1 MTENNDFDNEM
12 TNVLEQSLDHFIE
25 EAYRRYAVLTILDR
39 ALPDVRDG
47 LKPVQRR
54 ILYAMGDMS
63 LWHSNPHKKSA
74 RVVGEVLGKYH
85 PHGDQ
90 SVYDA
95 MVRMAQ
101 DFSMRAPLIDGQGN
115 YGSIDGDSAAAMR
128 YTEARLASVGEVM
141 LEDIQKDTVDWRPN
155 FDGSLDEPVVL
166 PTRIPNLL
174 VNGATG
180 IAVGMSTSILPH
192 NLGEVCDAV
201 KYVAKNWKKREK
213 ITVKELME
221 FIPGPDLPTGGLLY
235 RYRVNGGDE
244 PVDMIEQAYE
254 TGHATLVCQSK
265 ADIQDIG
272 GGKSAIVVTE
282 IPYQTQKNTIL
293 ERIAA
298 SRDKFSGITDVR
310 DESDFTGMRVVFEV
324 GRGVDVEDAL
334 DKLLTN
340 TQMRSS
346 LSHNALA
353 LVVDENGKAAP
364 KNLPLRD
371 MIVEFI
377 KHRLNVITRRS
388 RYDLEKAEERNH
400 ILEGLLKAI
409 SMIDKVI
416 AIIRKSQT
424 AETARKNLMTELDL
438 TGVQAQAI
446 LDMPLRRLASL
457 ERKKLEDERKELLQR
472 IKYLKSILASQEK
485 RLEIVVE
492 ETEEIKDKHSEPR
505 KTIIVESEE
514 GHQAAVT
521 VSDMVIP
528 SETQLVMVSDSGLQR
543 VDAKGFRDVVTKG
556 KPTSRAV
563 NIALLREAVEPEETL
578 ILVSSQGR
586 CWQGNTG
593 RLPLNGTF
601 QEIGLKRGERIVGLG
616 VVREGA
622 KLVIGTTAGMIK
634 RVELA
639 DVLSSRAEA
648 TWAAIIG
655 LNGDGEEVLFAG
667 VASDDAHVMI
677 CTSGSNKLAPR
688 VLRFESGSINPQATP
703 SAKGVTAIKM
713 LGDKL
718 VCGILVETSYHKK
731 GFVYAVSEKGHAK
744 RIDINDFPVQGRG
757 GQGVQL
763 WKINEVTGLVVGLA
777 VGMDKDSVDFYSVKS
792 KRLRLDGKDLPL
804 VTRATKGTDL
814 GKKYAKGDLFGDGE
828 ETKGLVVS

>member
-1 MTENNDFDNEM
+1 MTDNDYQAEE
-12 TNVLEQSLDHFIE
+12 TNILEQSLDHFIE
-25 EAYRRYAVLTILDR
+25 DAYRRYAVLTILDR

-63 LWHSNPHKKSA
+63 LWNSNPHKKSA

-101 DFSMRAPLIDGQGN
+101 DFSMRVPLVDGQGN

-128 YTEARLASVGEVM
+128 YTEARLASVGEAM
-141 LEDIQKDTVDWRPN
+141 LADIHKDTVDWQPN
-155 FDGSLDEPVVL
+155 FDGSLDEPIVL

-201 KYVAKNWKKREK
+201 KFVAQNWKRRES
-213 ITVKELME
+213 ISVKELMKH
-221 FIPGPDLPTGGLLY
+221 IPGPDLPTGGLLY

-244 PVDMIEQAYE
+244 PIDMIAQAYG
-254 TGHATLVCQSK
+254 TGHATLVCQAR

-282 IPYQTQKNTIL
+282 LPYQVQKNTIL

-298 SRDKFSGITDVR
+298 NREKFVGVTDVR
-310 DESDFTGMRVVFEV
+310 DESDYTGMRVVFEV
-324 GRGVDVEDAL
+324 ARGADVEDVL

-353 LVVDENGKAAP
+353 LVMDENGKAAP
-364 KNLPLRD
+364 KNLILRD
-371 MIVEFI
+371 LIVEFI
-377 KHRLNVITRRS
+377 KHRLTIISRRS
-388 RYDLEKAEERNH
+388 RFDLEKAEERNH

-409 SMIDKVI
+409 SLIDRVI
-416 AIIRKSQT
+416 NIIRKSQT
-424 AETARKNLMTELDL
+424 AETARKNLMNELDL

-446 LDMPLRRLASL
+446 LEMPLRRLASL
-457 ERKKLEDERKELLQR
+457 ERKKLDDERKELLQR
-472 IKYLKSILASQEK
+472 IKYLKSILSSQEK

-492 ETEEIKDKHSEPR
+492 ETEEIKDKHAEPR
-505 KTIIVESEE
+505 KTIIVETEE

-528 SETQLVMVSDSGLQR
+528 SDTQLVMVAEDGIQR
-543 VDAKGFRDVVTKG
+543 VDAKGYRESVTKG

-563 NIALLREAVEPEETL
+563 NISLLREKIEPSETL
-578 ILVSSQGR
+578 VLVSSQGR
-586 CWQGNTG
+586 CWQGNAG
-593 RLPLNGTF
+593 RLPLSGTF
-601 QEIGLKRGERIVGLG
+601 VDIGLKRGEKIVGMG
-616 VVREGA
+616 VAKEGT

-634 RVELA
+634 RVEIA
-639 DVLSSRAEA
+639 DVLISRAEA
-648 TWAAIIG
+648 TWTPIIG
-655 LNGDGEEVLFAG
+655 LNGGNEEVLFAG
-667 VASDDAHVMI
+667 LATDEAHVMI
-677 CTSGSNKLAPR
+677 CTAGNKKLSPR
-688 VLRFESGSINPQATP
+688 VLRFESGLINPQATP

-713 LGDKL
+713 MGDPL
-718 VCGILVETSYHKK
+718 VCGVLVDPTYHKN
-731 GFVYAVSEKGHAK
+731 GFAFAVTENGHIK

-763 WKINEVTGLVVGLA
+763 WKVNEETGFITGFTVGY
-777 VGMDKDSVDFYSVKS
+777 DKDQVEVYSTKS
-792 KRLRLDGKDLPL
+792 KRFRIDGKDLPL

-814 GKKYAKGDLFGDGE
+814 GKKYVKGDLFGEGE
-828 ETKGLVVS
+828 STAGVVIC